1 MIENLIV
8 IICILIFV
16 GSIYLLNRYKSVND
30 FKYYYKAL
38 ILNTIKKEITK
49 NNNTD
54 VNEIIKVDQ
63 FLVLRLVHMYSKHN
77 FLELWFSFKP
87 LVLRSYFSRDEIKLL
102 GRKVKQ
108 ETESIEEIISE
119 YNKIGCVI

>member
-1 MIENLIV
+1 
-8 IICILIFV
+8 
-16 GSIYLLNRYKSVND
+16 
-30 FKYYYKAL
+30 
-38 ILNTIKKEITK
+38 
-49 NNNTD
+49 
-54 VNEIIKVDQ
+54 
-63 FLVLRLVHMYSKHN
+63 MYSKHN

-119 YNKIGCVI
+119 YDRLGCTI